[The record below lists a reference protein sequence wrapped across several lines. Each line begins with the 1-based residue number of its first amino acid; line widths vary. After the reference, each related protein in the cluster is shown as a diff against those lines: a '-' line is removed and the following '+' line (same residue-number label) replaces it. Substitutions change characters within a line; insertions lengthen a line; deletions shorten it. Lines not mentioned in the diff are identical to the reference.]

1 MRHMSNL
8 NRSSRELYSEME
20 AAAAL
25 GISIARLH
33 ELLDRYIFTVAN
45 TRPQSIEFTAS
56 DLLLLGYW
64 NNLAP
69 PEPDPGPPQPG
80 KIIPMPKRR

>member
-1 MRHMSNL
+1 MRPMSKL
-8 NRSSRELYSEME
+8 KRTSQELYSEME

-33 ELLDRYIFTVAN
+33 ELLDQYVFTGGN
-45 TRPQSIEFTAS
+45 MRPAAIEFTSS

-64 NNLAP
+64 NSSAERLPA
-69 PEPDPGPPQPG
+69 
-80 KIIPMPKRR
+80 KILSMPKPR